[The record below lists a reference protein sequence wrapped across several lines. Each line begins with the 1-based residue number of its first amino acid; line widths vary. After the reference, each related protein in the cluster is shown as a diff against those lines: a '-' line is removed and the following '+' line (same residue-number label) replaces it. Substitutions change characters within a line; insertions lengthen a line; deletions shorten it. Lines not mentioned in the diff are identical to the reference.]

1 MIPRRMAM
9 VAALGVAVLGLMRPN
24 ALYAQVSAT
33 ALSPHIA
40 ALGRSARFVPAVSAG
55 GLTADQITTA
65 VQDVLVSKFPSDVSR
80 VGADLTTSFRLGK
93 GRLGTAG
100 LLRLRRMSRAQA
112 IGLYAERRLELTT
125 GWRRV
130 SKPNAPQNDLY
141 RSENGRLIGAQ
152 VKTHAAGDPASYVRD
167 MRADTKA
174 EVFLVPD
181 DHYEGIAGR
190 LRQQADRARAQGDL
204 ATAEWHEEQLSR
216 LRKMGVKYSEL
227 EAEADLVV
235 KLAETRLAARV
246 SSYVVTGALVA
257 ISAYRHYEQYYVGH
271 ITGRELAFRMGQD
284 AVSLGAGIGGAAVGT
299 WIFKGSSLGPP
310 GVAAAAV
317 FLAQETFLILDYGSF
332 EAAFREPAF
341 WITSAGDFSDPRLR
355 VFRSRI
361 PGARVLDHKRRK
373 CRSCRAGNRW
383 RVVRGKGGSR
393 HREWHWGTHRR
404 WHWTR
409 GGRSSRRRRRCNP
422 WSRRRSA
429 LNDDC
434 ARDVRAGFRLTTIAL
449 EMCAPDFVY
458 AVHDR
463 RIDDRIQE
471 LTVQLAA
478 YEAPRSTVP

>member
-9 VAALGVAVLGLMRPN
+9 VAALGVVVLGLMRSS

-141 RSENGRLIGAQ
+141 ISENGRLIGAQ

-181 DHYEGIAGR
+181 DHYDGIAGR

-216 LRKMGVKYSEL
+216 LRKMGVEYSEL

-299 WIFKGSSLGPP
+299 WIFKGGSLGPP

-317 FLAQETFLILDYGSF
+317 FLVQETFLILDYGSF
-332 EAAFREPAF
+332 KAAFQEPAF
-341 WITSAGDFSDPRLR
+341 WITSAGNA
-355 VFRSRI
+355 
-361 PGARVLDHKRRK
+361 GAAVLGA
-373 CRSCRAGNRW
+373 AGAW
-383 RVVRGKGGSR
+383 YGGKAGLAIGSGIGGPIGGGIGLVAGAVIGGGGGAILG
-393 HREWHWGTHRR
+393 HA
-404 WHWTR
+404 
-409 GGRSSRRRRRCNP
+409 GGR
-422 WSRRRSA
+422 
-429 LNDDC
+429 
-434 ARDVRAGFRLTTIAL
+434 RLTTIAL

-471 LTVQLAA
+471 LTEQLAA
-478 YEAPRSTVP
+478 YGGPRSTVP